1 MNRLGTTYEG
11 PLGSTIHVLRAD
23 ADTIAALAEMDWS
36 RRFRRVRLDP
46 VSGLITLMS
55 PSHLHESLSGILDR
69 ILDVAGS
76 MLAGAAQGLRQTRLR
91 APGDPPGTGMEA
103 DCAFYFGERA
113 RAFRATLVESDE
125 AAEAFLERNAPD
137 LVVEVEVTN
146 ADEGKVERYAA
157 LGVREMW
164 RLHGSKGNRELSTE
178 FLALDAGQAPKT
190 LDASALLPGLTS
202 RDVCEAVDGVR
213 SSDTDDERAAAVA
226 RIVSRRRR
234 DSLRVR
240 EDEPPYAT
248 APRPDPGASG

>member
-1 MNRLGTTYEG
+1 MNRFGTTYEG

-36 RRFRRVRLDP
+36 RRFRRVCLDP
-46 VSGLITLMS
+46 ANGLITLMS
-55 PSHLHESLSGILDR
+55 PSHLHENLSGILDR

-91 APGDPPGTGMEA
+91 GPGDPPGTGMEA

-137 LVVEVEVTN
+137 LVVEVEITN

-164 RLHGSKGNRELSTE
+164 RLHGSKGSRELSTE
-178 FLALDAGQAPKT
+178 FLALHARQAPRT

-202 RDVCEAVDGVR
+202 RT
-213 SSDTDDERAAAVA
+213 SA
-226 RIVSRRRR
+226 RP
-234 DSLRVR
+234 LTA
-240 EDEPPYAT
+240 YAT
-248 APRPDPGASG
+248 AIPTTKGRQPSPASYAAAGVTASAYVRKSRPTRMLPARHPGAGD